1 LKGLLDLI
9 ASRLLAAGPANW
21 NAAPLNSQQM
31 SSPPKWR
38 RSRFQRLEYLRGSI
52 ESTHRKGPNS
62 RKDMQT
68 CGIDPIIEKLR
79 KNSLD
84 RVSPQAS
91 EFPVINAERESASE
105 YSKA

>member
-1 LKGLLDLI
+1 LGRWNRNSGILRLSEDNGIFGGMRIFTGWCKE
-9 ASRLLAAGPANW
+9 ASA
-21 NAAPLNSQQM
+21 
-31 SSPPKWR
+31 
-38 RSRFQRLEYLRGSI
+38 
-52 ESTHRKGPNS
+52 KGPKS
-62 RKDMQT
+62 LKVRQT
-68 CGIDPIIEKLR
+68 CGIDPIIEKPR